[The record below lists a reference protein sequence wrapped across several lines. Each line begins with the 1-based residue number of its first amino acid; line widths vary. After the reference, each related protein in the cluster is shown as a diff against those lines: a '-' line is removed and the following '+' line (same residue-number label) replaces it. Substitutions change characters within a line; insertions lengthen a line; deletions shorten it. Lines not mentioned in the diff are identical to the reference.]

1 MVLHQF
7 EQGVVKIGRYPLIF
21 RSEYGKRRRAQLGFD
36 IGMAGKSLDE
46 GANFLTLS
54 SRRRR
59 EFNSHAETG
68 VHYPHCAVCLGF
80 HSARAQKQGYSGTLG
95 KWRVGFNVAGTQ
107 AQVGQ
112 FTVGSRFQNIR

>member
-46 GANFLTLS
+46 GANFLARCLAVVDANSTPMPKPGCITRTVPCAWVS
-54 SRRRR
+54 IPPARRSKATPER
-59 EFNSHAETG
+59 
-68 VHYPHCAVCLGF
+68 
-80 HSARAQKQGYSGTLG
+80 SGNGESVST
-95 KWRVGFNVAGTQ
+95 
-107 AQVGQ
+107 
-112 FTVGSRFQNIR
+112 